1 LLSSLDVVAVSK
13 APSPESN
20 PYSPLPVITVIERH
34 GPFSNLAELKTHP
47 AHLAVF
53 INYLLSNASPNSL
66 FFYVITD
73 AFQNAQGA
81 PKDFRRWA
89 FEIFTTFVIPNSPLV
104 IPNSDQ
110 SIIQPIDKVNTIDLL
125 GRFFSSWIF
134 VYFLK

>member
-1 LLSSLDVVAVSK
+1 LNEEFQV
-13 APSPESN
+13 ES
-20 PYSPLPVITVIERH
+20 H

-53 INYLLSNASPNSL
+53 INYLLSIDSPNSL

-73 AFQNAQGA
+73 AFQSAQGS

-110 SIIQPIDKVNTIDLL
+110 NIIQPIDKAYI
-125 GRFFSSWIF
+125 
-134 VYFLK
+134 